1 MSFPEEDIPCN
12 RIIQELDKIKT
23 KRTKKNS
30 RYDLCKEV

>member
-23 KRTKKNS
+23 KRTKKLVDMICVN
-30 RYDLCKEV
+30 V